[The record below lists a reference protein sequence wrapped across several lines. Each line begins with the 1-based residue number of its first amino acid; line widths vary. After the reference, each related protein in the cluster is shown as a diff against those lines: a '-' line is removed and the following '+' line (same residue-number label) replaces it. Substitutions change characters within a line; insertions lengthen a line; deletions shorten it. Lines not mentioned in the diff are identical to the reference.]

1 MIKYGEIMPYYNE
14 IEWENL
20 QEEKRF
26 TSGKW
31 NFEFPFE
38 MPKIKHVLIKRDES
52 YNILINI
59 ECEMN
64 RKLPNEIKENLY
76 TNKIRGKYSSEGY
89 VLKNCHLFEQ
99 ITSVENSHGIFT
111 LKLTV
116 TSILFDSGVN
126 SEVAWIKEWYLNG
139 PHNHRIF
146 HRTTTFSKKEIY
158 NKELH
163 NPVPELQTVKPFKIE
178 TNHVSSTHRNYMFCK
193 LNDDENIIISLVPD
207 EMKPDWSDNI
217 CLQYSSKKHMD
228 DINLRRD
235 IENIISFIFG
245 RKLIKIA
252 ESHYDINGNKI
263 KETMIDPFINN
274 NLDIK
279 NICESSDNFPI
290 PIYDYSRDSSES
302 IMTNMINSFISKKET
317 LDFTSMFINY
327 WSSTFLPSESRII
340 LLAAS
345 LESLMNK
352 WFDSI
357 NSKRSTVI
365 IEKSKYKQLIKD
377 IRPVFLETFEG
388 HTQIINNFNQL
399 NILSI
404 NKSIELFFEEINLEM
419 GDIEKNALYS
429 RNDPVHGNDI
439 DHDTFSD
446 LMIYVEIYRIILNRV
461 ILKLLDYN
469 GDYILNNFVAP
480 IPITNKLPFSLDE
493 LKNNIYEIKYYD
505 ID

>member
-76 TNKIRGKYSSEGY
+76 TIKIRGKYSSEGY

-302 IMTNMINSFISKKET
+302 I
-317 LDFTSMFINY
+317 
-327 WSSTFLPSESRII
+327 
-340 LLAAS
+340 
-345 LESLMNK
+345 
-352 WFDSI
+352 
-357 NSKRSTVI
+357 
-365 IEKSKYKQLIKD
+365 
-377 IRPVFLETFEG
+377 
-388 HTQIINNFNQL
+388 
-399 NILSI
+399 
-404 NKSIELFFEEINLEM
+404 
-419 GDIEKNALYS
+419 
-429 RNDPVHGNDI
+429 
-439 DHDTFSD
+439 
-446 LMIYVEIYRIILNRV
+446 
-461 ILKLLDYN
+461 
-469 GDYILNNFVAP
+469 
-480 IPITNKLPFSLDE
+480 
-493 LKNNIYEIKYYD
+493 
-505 ID
+505 

>member
-1 MIKYGEIMPYYNE
+1 MPYYNK

-20 QEEKRF
+20 QEEKKF
-26 TSGKW
+26 TPGKW

-64 RKLPNEIKENLY
+64 RKLPNEIKENSY
-76 TNKIRGKYSSEGY
+76 TIKIRGKYSSEGY

-116 TSILFDSGVN
+116 TSILFDSGVDG
-126 SEVAWIKEWYLNG
+126 EVTWIKEWYLNG

-146 HRTTTFSKKEIY
+146 HRTTTFEKKEIY
-158 NKELH
+158 NKQLD
-163 NPVPELQTVKPFKIE
+163 NSVPELQTANPFEIE
-178 TNHVSSTHRNYMFCK
+178 TNHVSSTRRNYMFCK

-207 EMKPDWSDNI
+207 EMKPAWSDNI

-235 IENIISFIFG
+235 IENIISFIFR

-252 ESHYDINGNKI
+252 ESYYDINGNKI

-399 NILSI
+399 NRLSI
-404 NKSIELFFEEINLEM
+404 NKSIELFFEEINLDM

-469 GDYILNNFVAP
+469 GDYILNNLIEP
-480 IPITNKLPFSLDE
+480 IPVTNKLPFSLDE
-493 LKNNIYEIKYYD
+493 LKNDIYEIKYYD
-505 ID
+505 TE

>member
-1 MIKYGEIMPYYNE
+1 MPYYNK

-20 QEEKRF
+20 QEEKKF
-26 TSGKW
+26 TPGKW

-64 RKLPNEIKENLY
+64 RKLPNEIKENSY
-76 TNKIRGKYSSEGY
+76 TIKIRGKYSSEGY

-116 TSILFDSGVN
+116 TSILFDSGVDG
-126 SEVAWIKEWYLNG
+126 EVTWIKEWYLNG

-146 HRTTTFSKKEIY
+146 HRTTTFEKKEIY
-158 NKELH
+158 NKQLD
-163 NPVPELQTVKPFKIE
+163 NSVPELQTANPFEIE
-178 TNHVSSTHRNYMFCK
+178 TNHVSSTRRNYMFCK

-207 EMKPDWSDNI
+207 EMKPAWSDNI

-228 DINLRRD
+228 DLNLRRT

-252 ESHYDINGNKI
+252 ESYYDINGNKI

-399 NILSI
+399 NRLSI
-404 NKSIELFFEEINLEM
+404 NKSIELFFEEINLDM

-469 GDYILNNFVAP
+469 GDYILNNLIEP
-480 IPITNKLPFSLDE
+480 IPVTNKLPFSLDE
-493 LKNNIYEIKYYD
+493 LKNDIYEIKYYD
-505 ID
+505 TE

>member
-1 MIKYGEIMPYYNE
+1 MPYYNK

-20 QEEKRF
+20 QEEKKF
-26 TSGKW
+26 TPGKW

-64 RKLPNEIKENLY
+64 RKLPNEIKENSY
-76 TNKIRGKYSSEGY
+76 TIKIRGKYSSEGY

-116 TSILFDSGVN
+116 TSILFDSGVDG
-126 SEVAWIKEWYLNG
+126 EVTWIKEWYLNG

-146 HRTTTFSKKEIY
+146 HRTTTFEKKEIY
-158 NKELH
+158 NKQLD
-163 NPVPELQTVKPFKIE
+163 NSVPELQTANPFEIE
-178 TNHVSSTHRNYMFCK
+178 TNHVSSTRRNYMFCK

-207 EMKPDWSDNI
+207 EMKPAWSDNI

-252 ESHYDINGNKI
+252 ESYYDINGNKI

-377 IRPVFLETFEG
+377 IRPVFLETFEW

-399 NILSI
+399 NRLSI
-404 NKSIELFFEEINLEM
+404 NKSIELFFEEINLDM

-469 GDYILNNFVAP
+469 GDYILNNLIEP
-480 IPITNKLPFSLDE
+480 IPVTNKLPFSLDE
-493 LKNNIYEIKYYD
+493 LKNDIYEIKYYD
-505 ID
+505 TE

>member
-26 TSGKW
+26 TSGEW

-38 MPKIKHVLIKRDES
+38 MPMIKHIVIKRDES

-64 RKLPNEIKENLY
+64 RKLPNELKENTY
-76 TNKIRGKYSSEGY
+76 TIKISGKYSSKCY

-99 ITSVENSHGIFT
+99 ITSVENSYGIFS

-126 SEVAWIKEWYLNG
+126 GEVTWIKEWYLNG
-139 PHNHRIF
+139 PHNHWIF

-163 NPVPELQTVKPFKIE
+163 NAVPELETVKPFEIE
-178 TNHVSSTHRNYMFCK
+178 TNHVSSTRRNYIFCK
-193 LNDDENIIISLVPD
+193 LNDDENIIINLVPD
-207 EMKPDWSDNI
+207 EMKPNWSNNI

-228 DINLRRD
+228 DIDLRRD

-263 KETMIDPFINN
+263 KETMINPFINDK
-274 NLDIK
+274 LDIK

-290 PIYDYSRDSSES
+290 PIYEYSRDSSEE
-302 IMTNMINSFISKKET
+302 IMSKMINSFISKKEN

-327 WSSTFLPSESRII
+327 WSSTFLPPESKII

-352 WFDSI
+352 WFNSG
-357 NSKRSTVI
+357 NSKRKTVI
-365 IEKSKYKQLIKD
+365 IEKPKYKHLIND
-377 IRPVFLETFEG
+377 IRPLFEETFKE
-388 HTQIINNFNQL
+388 HHQIINNFNQL
-399 NILSI
+399 NRLSI
-404 NKSIELFFEEINLEM
+404 NKRMELFLEELNLEM
-419 GDIEKNALYS
+419 GDVEKKAIYS
-429 RNDPVHGNDI
+429 RNKQVHGKDI
-439 DHDTFSD
+439 DSETFSNII
-446 LMIYVEIYRIILNRV
+446 IYSEIYRIIINRV
-461 ILKLLDYN
+461 ILRVLDYN
-469 GDYILNNFVAP
+469 GDYILNNLVEP
-480 IPITNKLPFSLDE
+480 IPIINKLPFSLDE
-493 LKNNIYEIKYYD
+493 LKNNIFKIKSYD
-505 ID
+505 IE

>member
-76 TNKIRGKYSSEGY
+76 TIKIRGKYSSEGY

-235 IENIISFIFG
+235 IKNIISFIFG

-446 LMIYVEIYRIILNRV
+446 LMIYVEIYRIILQIQIIQIQIGLKKNV
-461 ILKLLDYN
+461 ILLL
-469 GDYILNNFVAP
+469 
-480 IPITNKLPFSLDE
+480 
-493 LKNNIYEIKYYD
+493 
-505 ID
+505 